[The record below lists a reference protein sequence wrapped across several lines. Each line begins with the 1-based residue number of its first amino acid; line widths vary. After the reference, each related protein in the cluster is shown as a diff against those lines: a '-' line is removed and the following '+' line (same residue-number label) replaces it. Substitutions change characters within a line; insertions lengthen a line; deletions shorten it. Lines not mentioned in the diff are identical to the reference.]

1 MTTHLLFDLL
11 SYAVSFF
18 ISWKWVHPATPV
30 ISDETLRYGYY
41 TVLILGFFIG
51 AFSLG
56 TLNAYYST
64 GTFVIGKSVL
74 GALFGGVVAVEI
86 FKKVAHI
93 RGSTG
98 AYLVPSLAIGIAIG
112 RIGCYYAGI
121 EDYTYGIETSSIF
134 GHDFGD
140 GLLRHPV
147 QLYESIA
154 MGVFFFY
161 SVWIYKN
168 HIKTFETT
176 IFYQFIGYY
185 AGQRFI
191 WEFYKPYQDVIFGL
205 NTFHIICLLLIFY
218 ALFYLKF
225 KREKI

>member
-18 ISWKWVHPATPV
+18 ISWKWIHPATPA
-30 ISDETLRYGYY
+30 IADETVRYGYY
-41 TVLILGFFIG
+41 TALVIGFFIG
-51 AFSLG
+51 AFALG

-86 FKKVAHI
+86 FKKVTHI

-98 AYLVPSLAIGIAIG
+98 AYFVPSLAIGIAIG

-185 AGQRFI
+185 AGQRFV
-191 WEFYKPYQDVIFGL
+191 WEFLKPYQDVIFGL
-205 NTFHIICLLLIFY
+205 NTFHIICLILILY
-218 ALFYLKF
+218 ALFNLKF

>member
-18 ISWKWVHPATPV
+18 ISYRWIHPTTPA

-41 TVLILGFFIG
+41 TTLIIGFFIG

-64 GTFVIGKSVL
+64 GSFVIGKSVL
-74 GALFGGVVAVEI
+74 GALFGGVIAVEI
-86 FKKVAHI
+86 FKKLTNI
-93 RGSTG
+93 KGSTG
-98 AYLVPSLAIGIAIG
+98 AYFVPSLSIGIAIG

-121 EDYTYGIETSSIF
+121 EDYTYGIETTSIF

-147 QLYESIA
+147 QLYESTA
-154 MGVFFFY
+154 MGIFFLY
-161 SVWIYKN
+161 SIWMYKT
-168 HIKTFETT
+168 HITTFKTT

-185 AGQRFI
+185 SLQRFV
-191 WEFYKPYQDVIFGL
+191 WEFLKPYQSLIFGL
-205 NTFHIICLLLIFY
+205 NLFHIICLILMMY
-218 ALFYLKF
+218 ALVYLKF
-225 KREKI
+225 KKENI